1 MRGARSMQLKGKP
14 LGKQQGAGSVDG
26 HQEPSREGG
35 HQLTNCEWRAAKGQ
49 GP

>member
-35 HQLTNCEWRAAKGQ
+35 HQLTNCQWPATKEQ